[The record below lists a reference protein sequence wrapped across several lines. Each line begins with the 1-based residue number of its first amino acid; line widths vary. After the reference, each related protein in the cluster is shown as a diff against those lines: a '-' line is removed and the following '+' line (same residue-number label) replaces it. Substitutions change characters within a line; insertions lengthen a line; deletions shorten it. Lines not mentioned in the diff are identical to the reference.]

1 MSPKQFTPD
10 QYAAIQARGDTLVV
24 AGAGAGKTGTLV
36 ERCIRLL
43 LDGDQPVA
51 VSKILVVTFTEAAAA
66 EVRKR
71 IRAELE
77 NVAVSEP
84 TNDWVQE
91 QIAGLDTAQICTLH
105 SFCLA
110 LLRENFYALEM
121 DPAVAVLPGE
131 QAEMLFHEVFE
142 EVLNEHFAGKH
153 NFSGAVQ
160 AVIRSHFRGW
170 EKPLREFIRKLHHYT
185 QTRPRPEAWFAKQI
199 EQLAGNGVP
208 MWRQW
213 FEEAVEEWCT
223 WWAPYLAS
231 LPVENENARHCAELL
246 QAALK
251 TRDLGVIE
259 AVLARKDCW
268 PKGKKTAHGS
278 PFGAFFEEAEFLD
291 SLREVGALEKDW
303 EWNAGPLLVL
313 LRFAQQFS
321 QRYQEAKRARGA
333 VDFHDLE
340 QGALLLLWD
349 EKTGAPTRIARRWQ
363 ERLEAV
369 FVDEYQDINAAQD
382 LIISAVSRGTSGT
395 ELGNR
400 FLVGDIKQSIYGF
413 RQADPSIFRGY
424 LHAAGAEKRWQAVF
438 LSDNFRSHEGIL
450 GFINPIFGWLMRDD
464 VGGITY
470 DAKAALKFGAK
481 DARGELAMKDGERM
495 PVELHLLITSKES
508 PGEHEEDGWED
519 LETAEMEARIVA
531 QRLRDLKEG
540 GQIIHHRK
548 DGKRAVQWG
557 DMVVLLRAA
566 SAKVEV
572 YAKAFAAMGV
582 PLETKRDGFF
592 TTQEVLDL
600 SSLLMILDNPL
611 QDVPLLAVLRSPLV
625 GLSANQLA
633 AVRVHAG
640 KQVSFWAALNAYLK
654 KQNEA
659 SQKIELFL
667 ERFHRWRDPKRC
679 FSLAQRLE
687 TVLAETGY
695 AEWLISQARGQQ
707 RYANVQQLLRV
718 AREFD
723 DARGESLYL
732 FLRHIQELQE
742 SAGDIEPASIS
753 EGNAVR
759 LMTVH
764 QSKGLEFPVVAV
776 ADLGKRFNTSDQ
788 NSSMQLHEKYGI
800 CAMIKPPEAPAQYKS
815 LPLWLA
821 SREQKLSGLGEEMRV
836 LYVALTRAENM
847 LLLFGSTTEKH
858 LSKWEDAGG
867 EHLFPQQLLKTRSW
881 LDWIGMHVNARWP
894 RCLGETER
902 DNLPF
907 AVRTYKEAP
916 KPRYEEMEKVMEFSD
931 AERAA
936 LLRQI
941 MFEYPHPTAVKEPGK
956 TSVSAVRKRM
966 RQAEKPD
973 EEVAVLKRFLHAK
986 GRQRGE
992 EGRIRGLA
1000 SHTFLQHVDLRGD
1013 FSEMALRKQA
1023 ETLES
1028 GGLLERAEFDLIDWE
1043 AVGAFWESEVGRE
1056 IRVRW
1061 SEVRR
1066 ELPFTFKL
1074 KNDDLMSLG
1083 VENVLPVPNGEFV
1096 VTQGVADL
1104 VVLGKKEIWLI
1115 DFKTDSVT
1123 AKDVAAKAAEYR
1135 GQIALYAL
1143 ALERIY
1149 ERPVTRRGLYF
1160 LAARK
1165 LEWLE

>member
-1 MSPKQFTPD
+1 MNTKQFTPD
-10 QYAAIQARGDTLVV
+10 QQAAVEAHGDTLVV

-43 LDGDQPVA
+43 LDGEHPVA

-71 IRAELE
+71 IREELE
-77 NVAVSEP
+77 RIAITEP
-84 TNDWVQE
+84 KNDWVQE
-91 QIAGLDTAQICTLH
+91 QIADLDTAHICTLH

-110 LLRENFYALEM
+110 LLRDNFYALEM

-142 EVLNEHFAGKH
+142 QALNEHFAGKH
-153 NFSGAVQ
+153 DFSGAVQ
-160 AVIRSHFRGW
+160 AVMRSHFRGW

-185 QTRPRPEAWFAKQI
+185 QTRPGPEAWFAKQI
-199 EQLAGNGVP
+199 EQLLGDGVP
-208 MWRQW
+208 MWRRW
-213 FEEAVEEWCT
+213 YEEAVEEWCA

-251 TRDLGVIE
+251 TRDLAVIE
-259 AVLARKDCW
+259 AVLARRDCW
-268 PKGKKTAHGS
+268 PKGKKTAHGAA
-278 PFGAFFEEAEFLD
+278 FGAFFEEAEFLD
-291 SLREVGALEKDW
+291 SLREAQALEMDW

-321 QRYQEAKRARGA
+321 ERYKEAKRGRGV

-340 QGALLLLWD
+340 QGALRLLWD
-349 EKTGAPTRIARRWQ
+349 ERSGAPTRIARRWQ
-363 ERLEAV
+363 ERLGAV

-382 LIISAVSRGTSGT
+382 LIISAVSRGAT
-395 ELGNR
+395 ESESGNR

-424 LHAAGAEKRWQAVF
+424 LRAAEVGKNWHTVF

-450 GFINPIFGWLMRDD
+450 NFINPLFGWLMREN

-481 DARGELAMKDGERM
+481 EGRTELAMRDGERM

-508 PGEHEEDGWED
+508 SGDHEEEKLED
-519 LETAEMEARIVA
+519 LEAAEMEARIVA
-531 QRLRDLKEG
+531 LRLRELKEA
-540 GQIIHHRK
+540 GQMIHHRK
-548 DGKRAVQWG
+548 DGERAVQWS
-557 DMVVLLRAA
+557 DMVVLLRSA

-592 TTQEVLDL
+592 TAQEVLDL
-600 SSLLMILDNPL
+600 CSLLTILDNPL

-625 GLSANQLA
+625 GMSANELA
-633 AVRVHAG
+633 AVRIHAG
-640 KQVSFWAALNAYLK
+640 KQVNFWAALNVYLK

-659 SQKIELFL
+659 SRKIELFL
-667 ERFHRWRDPKRC
+667 ERFHRWRDPKQS

-695 AEWLISQARGQQ
+695 AEWLLSQGRGRQ

-718 AREFD
+718 ARQFD

-753 EGNAVR
+753 EANAVR

-821 SREQKLSGLGEEMRV
+821 SREQKLTGLGEEMRV
-836 LYVALTRAENM
+836 VYVALTRAENM
-847 LLLFGSTTEKH
+847 LLLFGATTEKQ
-858 LSKWEDAGG
+858 LTRWEDASG
-867 EHLFPQQLLKTRSW
+867 EHLFPQQFLKTKSW
-881 LDWIGMHVNARWP
+881 LDWIGMHVNTRWP
-894 RCLGETER
+894 GCLGEMGCH
-902 DNLPF
+902 DVPF
-907 AVRTYKEAP
+907 AVRRYQEAP
-916 KPRYEEMEKVMEFSD
+916 KRCEEENVSVKEFNDS
-931 AERAA
+931 ERAA
-936 LLRQI
+936 LLKRI
-941 MFEYPHPTAVKEPGK
+941 TFEYPHTAAVKEPGK

-966 RQAEKPD
+966 QRAEKPD
-973 EEVAVLKRFLHAK
+973 EEVATLKRFSDLK
-986 GRQRGE
+986 GSQCAGD
-992 EGRIRGLA
+992 GRSRGLA
-1000 SHTFLQHVDLRGD
+1000 SHTFLQHVDLQGE
-1013 FSEMALRKQA
+1013 FSETALRNQA
-1023 ETLES
+1023 EALES
-1028 GGLLERAEFDLIDWE
+1028 GGLLERDELDLIDWE
-1043 AVGAFWESEVGRE
+1043 AIAAFWDSKIGAE
-1056 IRVRW
+1056 IRARW

-1074 KNDDLMSLG
+1074 RNDDLVRLG
-1083 VENVLPVPNGEFV
+1083 VENVLPVPDGEFV

-1104 VVLGKKEIWLI
+1104 VVLGEKEIWLI
-1115 DFKTDSVT
+1115 DFKTDSV
-1123 AKDVAAKAAEYR
+1123 KVKEVAAKAAEYR
-1135 GQIALYAL
+1135 GQIALYAR

-1149 ERPVTRRGLYF
+1149 GKPVTRRGLYF
-1160 LAARK
+1160 LTARQM
-1165 LEWLE
+1165 EWLE